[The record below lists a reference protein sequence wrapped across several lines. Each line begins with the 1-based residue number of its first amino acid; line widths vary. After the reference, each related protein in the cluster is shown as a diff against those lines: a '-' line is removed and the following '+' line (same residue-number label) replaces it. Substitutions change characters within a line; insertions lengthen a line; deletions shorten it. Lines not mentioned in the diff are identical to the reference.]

1 MSFRAF
7 PDNQQLT
14 KHVEST
20 FVSCLDAGSTPASY
34 TMDGDTDLPSA
45 RVSISGVTG
54 CHSVT
59 ALQSLCEIVPM
70 VVGLSYHG
78 SRIAS
83 R

>member
-20 FVSCLDAGSTPASY
+20 SVSCLDAGSTPASS

-54 CHSVT
+54 CHNVT
-59 ALQSLCEIVPM
+59 ALQTQMTTVTTKIGM
-70 VVGLSYHG
+70 
-78 SRIAS
+78 
-83 R
+83 